1 MAESPQVAG
10 DNTVKLVIYSGG
22 NQIDASYRIVAV
34 SIRKKVNTIPYAAI
48 VLRDGD
54 MPSGDFPISDT
65 DDFKP
70 GREIRIDAG
79 YGNETE
85 TVFEG
90 IIIKH
95 GIKITGDNYSRLVVE
110 ARDKAVRMTIGRK
123 NANYVDAKDSDIIA
137 TLIGNY
143 SDLKADVAPTDTE
156 HNELVQYY
164 CSDWDYMLARAETN
178 GLWVIVDGA
187 NVAVQSPAKKV
198 QPELQVVYGEDL
210 IEFQAEMDARTQLS
224 AVTGT
229 TWVPKDQKIVQEK
242 GSKPQLNQQG
252 DLSVTD
258 LAQVIDLESYN
269 IQTAAPL
276 AQVSMKSWADAQM
289 LKSGLARIRGRMK
302 FQGSA
307 KAGPGKWIELKRVG
321 KRFNGE
327 VIATSVE
334 HDISDGNWIS
344 EVEFGLA
351 PNWFIEKTDIVAPPA
366 AGFLPGVEGLQI
378 GVVKKLDEDPEG
390 EFKIQVAVPV
400 LNAEKEGVWARMAGF
415 YGSDGIGA
423 FFVPEIGDEVVLG
436 YCNNDPCHPVIL
448 GSLYSSNRKAPY
460 ELTKENN
467 TKAIVT
473 RNELKIEFEED
484 KKVITVETPGGNKVV
499 ISDDDKSIL
508 LQDQNSNEVK
518 LGTDGIRLDSPRDI
532 AISAKGKITLDA
544 MGEIGIRAKADTN
557 IEGLNV
563 NAKAN
568 IGFVGKGS
576 ATAELSAAGNTTVKG
591 ALVMIN

>member
-1 MAESPQVAG
+1 MAASPQVTG
-10 DNTVKLVIYSGG
+10 DNTVRLIIFSGG
-22 NQIDASYRIVAV
+22 KQIDNSYRIVAV

-54 MPSGDFPISDT
+54 MASGDFPISDT

-79 YGNETE
+79 YGSDTE

-95 GIKITGDNYSRLVVE
+95 GIKITGDNYARLVVE

-123 NANYVDAKDSDIIA
+123 NANYVDAKDSDVITA
-137 TLIGNY
+137 LIGNY
-143 SDLKADVAPTDTE
+143 SELKADVASTDTE

-164 CSDWDYMLARAETN
+164 CSDWDYMIARAETN

-187 NVAVQSPAKKV
+187 KVSVQSPEKKV
-198 QPELQVVYGEDL
+198 QPELQVVYGDDL

-307 KAGPGKWIELKRVG
+307 KAGPGKWITLKRVG

-334 HDISDGNWIS
+334 HDISDGNWTS